1 MASGRFFLRWTW
13 ADGFVEKDEVT
24 LRGRWGLAGRGKN
37 TTNQVLKVPSSVLLE
52 KYQSIIACFHI
63 LTQMYKGVLHLHC
76 TRFLVCSMFLCA
88 YLWLCSLFPTSFL
101 GRGSEHLECLKT

>member
-76 TRFLVCSMFLCA
+76 TRFFGLPCVSLCISLVV
-88 YLWLCSLFPTSFL
+88 LFVPHFIFGT
-101 GRGSEHLECLKT
+101 GK